1 MTHSYPWS
9 RVLIFFNRSHE
20 SNEHI
25 PFATSEARLSL
36 MADIW
41 SSVNTLLIRSKSDS
55 SISSLTGIKYFEG
68 SGLKYSGAWVLRKN
82 SSQTKFPLR
91 SHSLWWSHAWLL
103 STLTSRISVRSHLFF
118 FELLETGFCL
128 IWVVTLI
135 FFKDIWKFA
144 QQFIQIL
151 SVFHAES
158 PNVRLKIAIFST
170 FTLYL
175 NFKLNVWAK
184 R

>member
-55 SISSLTGIKYFEG
+55 SISSLTRIKYFEG

-103 STLTSRISVRSHLFF
+103 STVDRHIFVHMIFVASFF
-118 FELLETGFCL
+118 DAIYFMFKSYYIGRNLYQKKALL
-128 IWVVTLI
+128 I
-135 FFKDIWKFA
+135 
-144 QQFIQIL
+144 
-151 SVFHAES
+151 
-158 PNVRLKIAIFST
+158 
-170 FTLYL
+170 
-175 NFKLNVWAK
+175 
-184 R
+184 

>member
-1 MTHSYPWS
+1 
-9 RVLIFFNRSHE
+9 
-20 SNEHI
+20 
-25 PFATSEARLSL
+25 
-36 MADIW
+36 MAEIW
-41 SSVNTLLIRSKSDS
+41 NTQGIWKTVSQDAKIHPDYTLLWHWTDNLKVGQYSY
-55 SISSLTGIKYFEG
+55 IK
-68 SGLKYSGAWVLRKN
+68 
-82 SSQTKFPLR
+82 
-91 SHSLWWSHAWLL
+91 

-118 FELLETGFCL
+118 FELLETRFCL

-135 FFKDIWKFA
+135 FSNDIWKFA

-170 FTLYL
+170 ITLYL

-184 R
+184 RQTVYPLGHTYLKGHTYYFEGT

>member
-1 MTHSYPWS
+1 MGFDVTHLHALCMLYYTNHVNLWVSIQKFS
-9 RVLIFFNRSHE
+9 REI
-20 SNEHI
+20 
-25 PFATSEARLSL
+25 
-36 MADIW
+36 
-41 SSVNTLLIRSKSDS
+41 
-55 SISSLTGIKYFEG
+55 
-68 SGLKYSGAWVLRKN
+68 
-82 SSQTKFPLR
+82 
-91 SHSLWWSHAWLL
+91 
-103 STLTSRISVRSHLFF
+103 TLTSRISVRSHLFF
-118 FELLETGFCL
+118 FELLETRFCL

-184 R
+184 RQTVYPLGHTYLKGHTYYFEGA

>member
-55 SISSLTGIKYFEG
+55 SISSLTRIKYFEG

-82 SSQTKFPLR
+82 PSQTKFPLR
-91 SHSLWWSHAWLL
+91 SRILLWGHAWIIHKTK
-103 STLTSRISVRSHLFF
+103 SSVVKSLTQITQLISSGRLRPKHPILYI
-118 FELLETGFCL
+118 L
-128 IWVVTLI
+128 IT
-135 FFKDIWKFA
+135 
-144 QQFIQIL
+144 
-151 SVFHAES
+151 
-158 PNVRLKIAIFST
+158 PNLVLRLGI
-170 FTLYL
+170 
-175 NFKLNVWAK
+175 
-184 R
+184 